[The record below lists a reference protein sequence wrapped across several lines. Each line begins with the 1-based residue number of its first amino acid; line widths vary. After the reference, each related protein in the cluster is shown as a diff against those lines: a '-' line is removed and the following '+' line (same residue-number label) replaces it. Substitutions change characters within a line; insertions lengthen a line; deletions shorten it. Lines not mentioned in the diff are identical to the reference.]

1 MQKELNKAIQKLT
14 KLIEKSQEKKL
25 LWEEMQIISDKAF
38 QLQDEI
44 MTELD
49 KIEMTET
56 DIAQIQAVFATRES
70 IWNLMGQI
78 TARELELKEKTFHKE
93 TPEEREERHRLVREE
108 MENHCCCGH
117 HHANE
122 EEQKC
127 CHKSQKGCCKG
138 KKQCKKR

>member
-1 MQKELNKAIQKLT
+1 MQKELNKAIQNLT
-14 KLIEKSQEKKL
+14 KLIEKSQDKKL

-38 QLQDEI
+38 QLQDKI
-44 MTELD
+44 MSELD

-56 DIAQIQAVFATRES
+56 DITQIQAACATRES

-93 TPEEREERHRLVREE
+93 TPAEREERHRVVREE
-108 MENHCCCGH
+108 MQHHCCCGH
-117 HHANE
+117 HHTE

-127 CHKSQKGCCKG
+127 CRKSKKNCCKG
-138 KKQCKKR
+138 KKQCKKK